1 MPIFVT
7 ILQFAPAY
15 THKMWKKLFS
25 KKWLLLTNTVT
36 SGGLLALGD
45 GLQQAIE
52 RKRGI
57 AVKHDWTRSGL

>member
-1 MPIFVT
+1 MYFCDYT
-7 ILQFAPAY
+7 AACSG
-15 THKMWKKLFS
+15 THKMLKKLFS

-57 AVKHDWTRSGL
+57 AVKHDWTRSGS